1 MKHKLLI
8 SILSI
13 VIFVS
18 CNRPEENVD
27 TDLAV
32 PVSIMELK
40 LQPIE
45 KYVNTTGTIY
55 ATHEVELKSE
65 ISGKYKLMTNPVTG
79 KPFKL
84 GDKVTKGQLVISFE
98 DKEYE
103 NSIAIESKKLN
114 QEISQQE
121 FNKQESLYEKGGVTL
136 REFRN
141 SEVAYINAKY
151 EYKNALLQL
160 EKMRIRSP
168 FSGVIVDLPYYT
180 QGIKISTGQSLVKL
194 MDYKKMY
201 METNLPEKELQT
213 VRLKQKVLITN
224 YTLPHDTL
232 AGTITELSPAI
243 SSETRT
249 FKGKLLID
257 NPELKLRPGMFVK
270 ADIIIAHKDSAL
282 VIPKEMILTSANG
295 KKVFI
300 VEQGTAYERK
310 IEMGLENQD
319 EAEVIKGLAENDRLV
334 VKGYETLRD
343 RSKVTVI
350 K

>member
-257 NPELKLRPGMFVK
+257 NPELKLRPGIFVK

-282 VIPKEMILTSANG
+282 VIPKEIILTSANG